1 MQRPTLRSRPTR
13 ATRDLPQDTSHWAC
27 NWHACR
33 RALSQEALVST
44 SSKALHEMLISG
56 CSDKHGH
63 PIFTLPIWPMG
74 RTYVITSPEMVSALL
89 RAPPTLTFDTI
100 LSGMTVRVNDSD
112 PDTARIIQ
120 DSGENSLFKQYH
132 KILTTQALT
141 DGSDIQ
147 LGYLAELV
155 NNITDG
161 SKAELFDFVSRII
174 AVASNRTFFGPE
186 KSIRETPKSSRPVL
200 GVGE

>member
-1 MQRPTLRSRPTR
+1 M
-13 ATRDLPQDTSHWAC
+13 
-27 NWHACR
+27 
-33 RALSQEALVST
+33 
-44 SSKALHEMLISG
+44 
-56 CSDKHGH
+56 
-63 PIFTLPIWPMG
+63 
-74 RTYVITSPEMVSALL
+74 
-89 RAPPTLTFDTI
+89 
-100 LSGMTVRVNDSD
+100 
-112 PDTARIIQ
+112 DTARIIQ